1 MQEPAPFSPKER
13 KVVDAFLQL
22 LTAEEFAELAEKAF
36 PKLTGCDAR
45 LREAIEAEHHRRRRA
60 RPP

>member
-13 KVVDAFLQL
+13 KVVDAFLKL
-22 LTAEEFAELAEKAF
+22 LTAEEFAQLSDNAF
-36 PKLTGCDAR
+36 PQLTGRDAR

-60 RPP
+60 RPT